1 MEGNMD
7 NDFEIKSR
15 IHSGIQDFL
24 EQESRSLPTEN
35 AGTRY
40 DLERAYE
47 ATRKNSWKSNKPI
60 VLLML
65 LSILFVAVLSSVI
78 ILIVNKKNSQIA
90 VKVENFDDLNLRNLL
105 DLVGS
110 TQTKLDEE
118 TNAKLELEAE
128 RERILSQAQAA
139 RDSSLATVQSLNIKD
154 ASERNQRI
162 KEIEDKYQSDI
173 QGIPEIEAKIQQAQ
187 KNIDEYQKQLM
198 EFDSNAVEQAR
209 EQQALLDSEKQ
220 LHEIEKNK
228 IASEYENKL
237 NELRSSLSEVQQSD
251 LARQEEMVN
260 FVVAQY
266 DPTFDDDQTALSISR
281 KARSQYDANYSGSG
295 AEVAEGASQEFID
308 ALIAQNDYYSD
319 LAKLRS
325 RFNRLPQKN
334 AIPSFATAL
343 ERIANS
349 AGNDMAKAAVNEVN
363 SLLEKNSYLAE
374 RNETLEGENQEL
386 TGKNDELT
394 QNVSN
399 LTGEKD
405 TLIQEKEKLTAENEQ
420 LVTSS
425 ESLKTQNSELTLA
438 NRTLSTE
445 RDKLSAERDALANEK
460 NTWTSERDSLS
471 SQVSSLTGQLK
482 NATAEQEILS
492 TRVKTLD
499 SKTKDL
505 TSQNDA
511 YAQLLE
517 TLVSQDSSTHG
528 FVAKVTSS
536 SKVQLFVGKA
546 KSSTLSSQYGGS
558 NDIPVGVVSGGKI
571 IACGK
576 IKKESGSWYMVPVKS
591 ENQAAVAEWL
601 TATVDMSVSSD
612 ASFSRIKAGQS
623 IVIGSP
629 LFLGE

>member
-1 MEGNMD
+1 MEWNMD

-24 EQESRSLPTEN
+24 EQESKNLPAEN
-35 AGTRY
+35 AGTKY

-65 LSILFVAVLSSVI
+65 LSVLFVAVLSSVI

-118 TNAKLELEAE
+118 TNTKLNLEAE
-128 RERILSQAQAA
+128 KERILTQAQAA
-139 RDSSLATVQSLNIKD
+139 HDSSLATVQSLNIKD
-154 ASERNQRI
+154 AAERNLRI
-162 KEIEDKYQSDI
+162 KEIEDKYQTDI

-266 DPTFDDDQTALSISR
+266 DPTFSDDETAITLAR
-281 KARSQYDANYSGSG
+281 KARLQYDTKYKG
-295 AEVAEGASQEFID
+295 AEDSVSEGASQRFLD
-308 ALIAQNDYYSD
+308 ALDQQDLYYKE
-319 LAKLRS
+319 LEKLGV
-325 RFNRLPQKN
+325 RFTRIPQKN
-334 AIPSFATAL
+334 AIPSFATAI

-349 AGNDMAKAAVNEVN
+349 AGNDIANAAVSEVN
-363 SLLEKNSYLAE
+363 SLLDKNAELAV
-374 RNETLEGENQEL
+374 RNETLEVENVELVTKSEEL
-386 TGKNDELT
+386 TESLNT
-394 QNVSN
+394 V
-399 LTGEKD
+399 TIEKD
-405 TLIQEKEKLTAENEQ
+405 NLIQEK
-420 LVTSS
+420 
-425 ESLKTQNSELTLA
+425 LTLV
-438 NRTLSTE
+438 TE
-445 RDKLSAERDALANEK
+445 RDGLLADSEALKAKNEELSTTNKTLTKERDSLSAERDALAQEK
-460 NTWTSERDSLS
+460 SGWVGERDSLTN
-471 SQVSSLTGQLK
+471 QVSTLTGQLK
-482 NATAEQEILS
+482 TATSEQEILS

-528 FVAKVTSS
+528 FVAKVASS
-536 SKVQLFVGKA
+536 SKIQLFVGKA
-546 KSSTLSSQYGGS
+546 KSATLSSQYGGS
-558 NDIPVGVVSGGKI
+558 NDIPVGVVSGGKL

-591 ENQAAVAEWL
+591 ENQSAVNEWL
-601 TATVDMSVSSD
+601 SATEEMSVAAD
-612 ASFSRIKAGQS
+612 ASFSKIKAGQG
-623 IVIGSP
+623 IVIGTP

>member
-1 MEGNMD
+1 MD
-7 NDFEIKSR
+7 NDFEVKSR

-24 EQESRSLPTEN
+24 EQESRNLPTEN
-35 AGTRY
+35 AGSRY

-60 VLLML
+60 VLLMIA
-65 LSILFVAVLSSVI
+65 SVLFVTVLSSVI

-118 TNAKLELEAE
+118 TNTKLGLEAE
-128 RERILSQAQAA
+128 KERILTQAQAL

-162 KEIEDKYQSDI
+162 REIEDKYQADI
-173 QGIPEIEAKIQQAQ
+173 EGIPEIEAKIQQAQ

-220 LHEIEKNK
+220 LHEMEKNK
-228 IASEYENKL
+228 IATEYENKL

-266 DPTFDDDQTALSISR
+266 DPTFDDDQAALTIAR
-281 KARSQYDANYSGSG
+281 KARLQYDSSYKG
-295 AEVAEGASQEFID
+295 AEDEVSDGASQKFLD
-308 ALIAQNDYYSD
+308 ALAGQSEYYD
-319 LAKLRS
+319 ELEKLRT

-334 AIPSFATAL
+334 AIPSFASAL

-349 AGNDMAKAAVNEVN
+349 AGNDMAQAAVNEVN
-363 SLLEKNSYLAE
+363 SLLEANTTLTE
-374 RNETLEGENQEL
+374 RNDELEGVNQEL

-394 QNVSN
+394 QN
-399 LTGEKD
+399 LTAVTEEKEG
-405 TLIQEKEKLTAENEQ
+405 LIQQKEILTAEKDELAATSQELRAQNE
-420 LVTSS
+420 
-425 ESLKTQNSELTLA
+425 ELNTA
-438 NRTLSTE
+438 NKTLSRE
-445 RDKLSAERDALANEK
+445 RDSLAAERDSLANEK
-460 NTWTSERDSLS
+460 MAWSGEKESLS
-471 SQVSSLTGQLK
+471 TQVSSLTSQLK
-482 NATAEQEILS
+482 DATAEQEILS

-499 SKTKDL
+499 SRTKDL

-528 FVAKVTSS
+528 FVAKVNSS
-536 SKVQLFVGKA
+536 SKVQLYVGKS
-546 KSSTLSSQYGGS
+546 KSSALSSQYGGS

-571 IACGK
+571 IAAGK
-576 IKKESGSWYMVPVKS
+576 IRKESGSWYMVSVNA
-591 ENQAAVAEWL
+591 ENQSAVNEWL
-601 TATVDMSVSSD
+601 SASEGMEVSSD
-612 ASFSRIKAGQS
+612 ASFSKIKAGQG
-623 IVIGSP
+623 IVIGTP

>member
-1 MEGNMD
+1 MD

-24 EQESRSLPTEN
+24 EQESRNLPSEN

-40 DLERAYE
+40 DLEHAYE
-47 ATRKNSWKSNKPI
+47 ATRKNSWKNNKPI

-65 LSILFVAVLSSVI
+65 AAVLFVTVLSSVI
-78 ILIVNKKNSQIA
+78 VMIVNKKNSQIA

-110 TQTKLDEE
+110 TQAKLDEE
-118 TNAKLELEAE
+118 TSTKLNLESE
-128 RERILSQAQAA
+128 KERIMTQAQAA

-154 ASERNQRI
+154 ATERNQRI
-162 KEIEDKYQSDI
+162 KEIEDKYQADI
-173 QGIPEIEAKIQQAQ
+173 QGIPEIERKIQQAQ

-220 LHEIEKNK
+220 LHEIEKSK

-251 LARQEEMVN
+251 LARQEEMVS

-266 DPTFDDDQTALSISR
+266 DPTFEDDQTALSISR
-281 KARSQYDANYSGSG
+281 KARSQYDAKYSGSKTTVT
-295 AEVAEGASQEFID
+295 AGASQEFLD
-308 ALIAQNDYYSD
+308 ALAGQSEYYAE
-319 LAKLRS
+319 LEKLRT

-334 AIPSFATAL
+334 AIPSFALAL

-349 AGNDMAKAAVNEVN
+349 AGNDMAKAAVSEVN
-363 SLLEKNSYLAE
+363 NLLDKNTKLTE

-386 TGKNDELT
+386 VTKSEELT
-394 QNVSN
+394 QNLNTV
-399 LTGEKD
+399 TQEKD
-405 TLIQEKEKLTAENEQ
+405 TLAQEKETLVAQKEELTAETQ
-420 LVTSS
+420 
-425 ESLKTQNSELTLA
+425 SLKTQNNELTLE
-438 NRTLSTE
+438 NRNLSKE
-445 RDKLSAERDALANEK
+445 RDSLSAERDALATEK
-460 NTWTSERDSLS
+460 QKLAGEKESLS
-471 SQVSSLTGQLK
+471 TQVTTLSGQLK

-499 SKTKDL
+499 SRTKDL

-511 YAQLLE
+511 YSQLLE
-517 TLVSQDSSTHG
+517 TLVSQSSSHG
-528 FVAKVTSS
+528 FVASVIST
-536 SKVQLFVGKA
+536 SKVQLFIS
-546 KSSTLSSQYGGS
+546 KSKNSSLSSQYGGS
-558 NDIPVGVVSGGKI
+558 NEIPVGVVSDGKI

-576 IKKESGSWYMVPVKS
+576 ISKQSGSWYMVPVKV
-591 ENQAAVAEWL
+591 ENQSAVNEWL
-601 TATVDMSVSSD
+601 TATEGLPVSAD
-612 ASFSRIKAGQS
+612 ASFSKIRSGQS
-623 IVIGSP
+623 IVIGTP